1 MVIIPCQKQMKLL
14 VDYKKNKIKLEVD
27 NERSKSF
34 N

>member
-1 MVIIPCQKQMKLL
+1 MVINPCQKQMLL

-27 NERSKSF
+27 NETSKSF